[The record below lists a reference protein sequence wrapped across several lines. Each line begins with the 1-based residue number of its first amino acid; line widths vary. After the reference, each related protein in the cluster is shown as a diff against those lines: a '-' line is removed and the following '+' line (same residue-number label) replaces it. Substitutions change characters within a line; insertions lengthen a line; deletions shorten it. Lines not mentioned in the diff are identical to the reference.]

1 MNKTYTANRN
11 QMRNISNYER
21 GFRVTLALS
30 MMTAVVGGAIV
41 SPVAIAAL
49 SKFAIYL
56 AMTAIIAIDPVYRL
70 AQWATKHL
78 TNSDHGAGRDYA

>member
-1 MNKTYTANRN
+1 MKTMHKTSTIQNV
-11 QMRNISNYER
+11 SGYER
-21 GFRVTLALS
+21 GFRVMLALS

-56 AMTAIIAIDPVYRL
+56 VMTAIIAVDPFYLL
-70 AQWATKHL
+70 AQWAQRHHSHSKHE
-78 TNSDHGAGRDYA
+78 AGQAYA